1 MTTLAANKPRAYEL
15 GERNDLTLVAS
26 TQIYE
31 GGAVGIVKA
40 TGLARPLTS
49 VDRFGGFAE
58 QRVDSTAGADFRW
71 SGTAVRVIDEGQVQ
85 LPVTGAT
92 ITDVGLPVYA
102 TDDDTFALTP
112 VGGVFIGFVKRF
124 VSSGVCVVEF
134 DADAFIDPY
143 AGWTHVL
150 KSANYT
156 VDATNTGDWL
166 WVDTDAVVITLPAV
180 EGINFV
186 RVGNLGSFGTVG
198 VSVAPNAADMIEG
211 PGITAADNKAIIN
224 TKATANRGDWIE
236 IAQGDAN
243 GWSSKFKGTWARA
256 A

>member
-1 MTTLAANKPRAYEL
+1 MTLAANKPRSYEL

-26 TQIYE
+26 TQIFE
-31 GGAVGIVKA
+31 GAAVGIVKS
-40 TGLARPLTS
+40 TGLARSLQST
-49 VDRFGGFAE
+49 DRFGGFAE

-71 SGTAVRVIDEGQVQ
+71 YGTMVSVVDEGEVE
-85 LPVTGAT
+85 LSVTGAT

-102 TDDDTFALTP
+102 TDEDTFSLSP
-112 VGGVFIGFVKRF
+112 VGGVFIGFVKRY
-124 VSSGVCVVEF
+124 VSSGVIVVEF
-134 DADAFIDPY
+134 DADSFQDPY

-156 VDATNTGDWL
+156 VDATNTGQWL

-186 RVGNLGSFGTVG
+186 RVGNLGSYGTVG
-198 VSVAPNAADMIEG
+198 ISVAPNAADMIEG
-211 PGITAADNKAIIN
+211 PGITAADNKAIVN
-224 TKATANRGDWIE
+224 TKATAQRGDWIE
-236 IAQGDAN
+236 IANGDAN
-243 GWSSKFKGTWARA
+243 GWSAKFKGIWARA

>member
-1 MTTLAANKPRAYEL
+1 MSLTANKPRAYEL

-26 TQIYE
+26 TQIFE
-31 GGAVGIVKA
+31 GAAVGIVKA
-40 TGLARPLTS
+40 TGLARSLQST
-49 VDRFGGFAE
+49 DRFAGFAE
-58 QRVDSTAGADFRW
+58 QRVDSTTGADFRW
-71 SGTAVRVIDEGQVQ
+71 AGTTVRVVDEGEVQ
-85 LPVTGAT
+85 LSVAGVT

-102 TDDDTFALTP
+102 TDEDTFALTP
-112 VGGVFIGFVKRF
+112 VGGVFVGFVKRF
-124 VSSGVCVVEF
+124 VAAGIAVVEF
-134 DADAFIDPY
+134 DADAFVDPY

-156 VDATNTGDWL
+156 VDPTNTGEWL

-186 RVGNLGSFGTVG
+186 RVGNLGAYGTVG

-211 PGITAADNKAIIN
+211 PGITAADNKAIVN
-224 TKATANRGDWIE
+224 TKATAQRGDWIE
-236 IAQGDAN
+236 IADGDAN
-243 GWSSKFKGTWARA
+243 GWSAKFKGIWARA